1 MKTRLV
7 LLIMALI
14 AFGCKKQITIDLQ
27 DMVDQPVIN
36 LLMAKDSFITAL
48 VTRSQYAGPMDQD
61 PRLGFPTIPDAHVSL
76 YENGVFREELQVKT
90 NFWGTYYK
98 STVKARPGV
107 TYRVTVRVN
116 GFREMEGTDSIPLP
130 TTPGN
135 LTFRKIPSDDAKSKA
150 NITLELI
157 DKPGEKNYYRIR
169 MYEHLTDN
177 DTTMALAELSFLSA
191 DPYDILFGK
200 KERREFF
207 TDDRLFDGRTRR
219 LNFTATSDL
228 GFKHPLELEVT
239 TLTYSSYNYLLSS
252 FLAEEKNEDVLSEKV
267 IVFSNV
273 LRGLGI
279 VGGMS
284 IERYKIIY

>member
-1 MKTRLV
+1 MKKKLV
-7 LLIMALI
+7 LLLMAIITLS
-14 AFGCKKQITIDLQ
+14 CKKQITIDLP
-27 DMVDQPVIN
+27 DMVNQPVIN

-48 VTRSQYAGPMDQD
+48 VTKSQYLGPMNSD
-61 PRLGFPTIPDAHVSL
+61 PRFGFSTIPDAKVTL
-76 YENGVFREELQVKT
+76 YENGGYKEELQRIT
-90 NFWGTYYK
+90 NIWGTYYK
-98 STVKARPGV
+98 STVKARPGIA
-107 TYRVTVRVN
+107 YRVTVAVN
-116 GFREMEGTDSIPLP
+116 GYPEMEGTDSIPP
-130 TTPGN
+130 STIPGN
-135 LTFRKIPSDDAKSKA
+135 LTFRKVASDDSKSKA

-177 DTTMALAELSFLSA
+177 DTTMALAGLSFISS

-207 TDDRLFDGRTRR
+207 TDDQFFDGHTRR
-219 LNFTATSDL
+219 LNFIVSSDL

-239 TLTYSSYNYLLSS
+239 TLTYSSYNYLFSS

-273 LRGLGI
+273 LHGLGI